1 MAQKMIDLRN
11 LNLLNKNKFEKTNLV
26 IYLSKSKNLTVRFSK
41 NYRDLVISI
50 DINRSKKMILT
61 RNMWKILHENSDK
74 INQQFTK

>member
-11 LNLLNKNKFEKTNLV
+11 MNLLNKNKFEKTNLV

>member
-74 INQQFTK
+74 INQQLT